1 MATSLSV
8 AVMIISVAII
18 SGFNKT
24 ITGKLFSFEG
34 NVHIY
39 EYRNNI
45 FKVASVPP
53 VQIDEGLIKSIAA
66 MPHVTHVGPYVKRQG
81 ILQYKGAME
90 GLMLKGIDADF
101 RLSGN
106 IQFTGEKIDY
116 VDSAYSKD
124 IILSEYTANR
134 LNIKPGESLQV
145 YFMEEGS
152 TLPRIRKVR
161 VAGLY
166 HTGMDEVDKF
176 FGLCDI
182 RLLQRINNWEPYHIS
197 GYQVDV
203 DDDKFSPQIQE
214 KADDL
219 LTAPLYAYTMQ
230 QIYSSTFTWL
240 DLTSMNGSIILIIM
254 SIVAVINL
262 AAALLIL
269 IVEQARMV
277 GILKAQGLTAGAMRW
292 VFLYYAGL
300 ISGVGIMVGN
310 IIALTLGWVQASTGF
325 IKLSEA
331 SYYMNTVP
339 VNMVWWHVALIDIA
353 TLVVCILCMWLP
365 TLYIRRIQPARV
377 LQFK

>member
-1 MATSLSV
+1 
-8 AVMIISVAII
+8 
-18 SGFNKT
+18 
-24 ITGKLFSFEG
+24 
-34 NVHIY
+34 
-39 EYRNNI
+39 
-45 FKVASVPP
+45 
-53 VQIDEGLIKSIAA
+53 
-66 MPHVTHVGPYVKRQG
+66 
-81 ILQYKGAME
+81 
-90 GLMLKGIDADF
+90 
-101 RLSGN
+101 
-106 IQFTGEKIDY
+106 
-116 VDSAYSKD
+116 
-124 IILSEYTANR
+124 
-134 LNIKPGESLQV
+134 
-145 YFMEEGS
+145 
-152 TLPRIRKVR
+152 
-161 VAGLY
+161 
-166 HTGMDEVDKF
+166 
-176 FGLCDI
+176 
-182 RLLQRINNWEPYHIS
+182 
-197 GYQVDV
+197 
-203 DDDKFSPQIQE
+203 
-214 KADDL
+214 
-219 LTAPLYAYTMQ
+219 MQ